1 MTSLYVPGVQRRQSS
16 RALCCN
22 ASMAV
27 SSFFFPMGQAVHER
41 WRLASVAG
49 SGLYFPAEQ
58 MVQDDD
64 ELVGAKVP
72 APQIVQAEVSTP
84 VAELVRYLPTPQEG
98 QDREPV

>member
-1 MTSLYVPGVQRRQSS
+1 
-16 RALCCN
+16 
-22 ASMAV
+22 
-27 SSFFFPMGQAVHER
+27 MGQDLHET

-49 SGLYFPAEQ
+49 SVLYLPAEQ

-72 APQIVQAEVSTP
+72 TPQIVQAEVSTP
-84 VAELVRYLPTPQEG
+84 VAELVTYLPTPQER